1 MRTLI
6 LIGFFAC
13 LYLHFQKQDAVVEQ
27 LDVLSTKQSA
37 LKKMDQSKVDLP
49 AITHIQT
56 PTQNNESNDSVQMI
70 SEADVGEEYSED
82 DLSQLPWD
90 DIEEGWKTH
99 LKDYL
104 VSVDPDKAEEM
115 FAAYM
120 EEKKKYV
127 ERVDFSDSETGVT
140 EDAAATP
147 STSSSDPFVEHDS
160 KEGSLEDTHQA
171 NLKEIFGDHYSQVE
185 SLHKEYVDSVQ
196 YLNRS
201 SVKFSISL

>member
-13 LYLHFQKQDAVVEQ
+13 LYLHFQKQDAAVEQ
-27 LDVLSTKQSA
+27 LDVLSTKQAA
-37 LKKMDQSKVDLP
+37 LKKLPVEKVELP

-56 PTQNNESNDSVQMI
+56 PTQNNDNESVQMI
-70 SEADVGEEYSED
+70 TDADVAEEYSED

-104 VSVDPDKAEEM
+104 VSAEPEKAEEM
-115 FAAYM
+115 FSAYM

-127 ERVDFSDSETGVT
+127 ERVDFTDAEAGVT
-140 EDAAATP
+140 EDATASRSP
-147 STSSSDPFVEHDS
+147 DSSDPLVEHDG
-160 KEGSLEDTHQA
+160 KEGDIERSHQD

-185 SLHKEYVDSVQ
+185 SLHKEYVESVQ

>member
-37 LKKMDQSKVDLP
+37 IKKNLQPKVELP

-56 PTQNNESNDSVQMI
+56 PTQNNENNDSVQMI
-70 SEADVGEEYSED
+70 TDADVTEEYSED

-99 LKDYL
+99 LRDYL
-104 VSVDPDKAEEM
+104 VSVDPEKADEM
-115 FAAYM
+115 FSAYM

-127 ERVDFSDSETGVT
+127 ERVDFSDAESGVT
-140 EDAAATP
+140 EDAAAPATA
-147 STSSSDPFVEHDS
+147 SSDPLVEHDS
-160 KEGSLEDTHQA
+160 KEGSLEDSHQA
-171 NLKEIFGDHYSQVE
+171 NLKEIFGDHYSQIE

>member
-13 LYLHFQKQDAVVEQ
+13 IYLHFQNQEAEVAT
-27 LDVLSTKQSA
+27 LDSLSTKQSS
-37 LKKMDQSKVDLP
+37 LKKIKIEEPKVELP
-49 AITHIQT
+49 AITHISSEPSSGFVPSQEEET
-56 PTQNNESNDSVQMI
+56 MI
-70 SEADVGEEYSED
+70 TDADMAQEYSED

-99 LKDYL
+99 LKEFL
-104 VSVDPDKAEEM
+104 VSVDPEKAEDM
-115 FAAYM
+115 LAAYM

-127 ERVDFSDSETGVT
+127 ERVDFSDTENGVSSE
-140 EDAAATP
+140 EP
-147 STSSSDPFVEHDS
+147 SSDDPLVEQDS
-160 KEGSLEDTHQA
+160 KGVDVERLHTE
-171 NLKEIFGDHYSQVE
+171 NLREIFGDHYSQVE
-185 SLHKEYVDSVQ
+185 SLHKEYVESIQ

>member
-1 MRTLI
+1 M
-6 LIGFFAC
+6 
-13 LYLHFQKQDAVVEQ
+13 
-27 LDVLSTKQSA
+27 LSTKQAA
-37 LKKMDQSKVDLP
+37 LKKMPQPKVELP
-49 AITHIQT
+49 TITHIQT
-56 PTQNNESNDSVQMI
+56 PTQDNTSNDSVQMI
-70 SEADVGEEYSED
+70 TEADVEDYQED

-104 VSVDPDKAEEM
+104 TSVEPEKADEM
-115 FAAYM
+115 FSAYM

-140 EDAAATP
+140 EDASVAATA
-147 STSSSDPFVEHDS
+147 SSDPLVEHDG
-160 KEGSLEDTHQA
+160 KEGDLERSHQD
-171 NLKEIFGDHYSQVE
+171 NLKEIFGDHYSQIE

>member
-27 LDVLSTKQSA
+27 LDVLSTKQAA
-37 LKKMDQSKVDLP
+37 LKKMPQPKVELP
-49 AITHIQT
+49 TITHIQT
-56 PTQNNESNDSVQMI
+56 PTQDNTSNDSVQMI
-70 SEADVGEEYSED
+70 TEADVEDYQED

-104 VSVDPDKAEEM
+104 TSVEPEKADEM
-115 FAAYM
+115 FSAYM

-140 EDAAATP
+140 EDASVAATA
-147 STSSSDPFVEHDS
+147 SSDPLVEHDG
-160 KEGSLEDTHQA
+160 KEGDLERSHQD
-171 NLKEIFGDHYSQVE
+171 NLKEIFGDHYSQIE

>member
-37 LKKMDQSKVDLP
+37 LKKIDQPKVELP

-56 PTQNNESNDSVQMI
+56 PTQNNENNESVQMI
-70 SEADVGEEYSED
+70 TDADIGEEYSED

-104 VSVDPDKAEEM
+104 VSVDPEKADEM
-115 FAAYM
+115 FSAYM

-127 ERVDFSDSETGVT
+127 ERVDFSDAESGVT
-140 EDAAATP
+140 EDAAAPATA
-147 STSSSDPFVEHDS
+147 SSDPLVEHDT
-160 KEGSLEDTHQA
+160 KESSIEDSHEA

-185 SLHKEYVDSVQ
+185 SLHKEYVESVQ

>member
-27 LDVLSTKQSA
+27 LDVLSTKQAA
-37 LKKMDQSKVDLP
+37 LKKLPQAKVELP
-49 AITHIQT
+49 TITHIQT
-56 PTQNNESNDSVQMI
+56 PTQDNENNDSVQMI
-70 SEADVGEEYSED
+70 SEADVAQEYSED

-104 VSVDPDKAEEM
+104 VSVEPEKADEM
-115 FAAYM
+115 FSAYM

-127 ERVDFSDSETGVT
+127 ERVDFSDAEAGVT
-140 EDAAATP
+140 EEAPKTAAAD
-147 STSSSDPFVEHDS
+147 SSDPLVEHDG
-160 KEGSLEDTHQA
+160 KEGDLERSHQD
-171 NLKEIFGDHYSQVE
+171 NLKEIFGDHYSQIE

>member
-37 LKKMDQSKVDLP
+37 LKKMDQAKVDLP

-56 PTQNNESNDSVQMI
+56 PTQNNESVESVHMI
-70 SEADVGEEYSED
+70 TDADLGEEYSED

-104 VSVDPDKAEEM
+104 VSVDPEKADEM
-115 FAAYM
+115 FSAYM

-127 ERVDFSDSETGVT
+127 ERVDFSDTESGVT
-140 EDAAATP
+140 EDAAA
-147 STSSSDPFVEHDS
+147 STIASSDPLVEHDG
-160 KEGSLEDTHQA
+160 KEGDLENSHQA
-171 NLKEIFGDHYSQVE
+171 NLKEIFGDHFSHIE
-185 SLHKEYVDSVQ
+185 SLHKEYVESVQ

>member
-13 LYLHFQKQDAVVEQ
+13 LYLHFQKQDATVEQ
-27 LDVLSTKQSA
+27 LDVLSTKQAA
-37 LKKMDQSKVDLP
+37 LKKLPVEKVELP

-56 PTQNNESNDSVQMI
+56 PTQNNDNESVQMI
-70 SEADVGEEYSED
+70 TDSDVAEEYSED

-104 VSVDPDKAEEM
+104 VSVEPEKAEEM
-115 FAAYM
+115 FSAYM

-127 ERVDFSDSETGVT
+127 ERVDFTDAESGVT
-140 EDAAATP
+140 EDATASRSP
-147 STSSSDPFVEHDS
+147 DSSDPLVEHDG
-160 KEGSLEDTHQA
+160 KEGDIERSHQD
-171 NLKEIFGDHYSQVE
+171 NLKEIFGDHYSQIE
-185 SLHKEYVDSVQ
+185 SLHKEYVESVQ

>member
-37 LKKMDQSKVDLP
+37 LKKMEQPKVELP
-49 AITHIQT
+49 TITHIQT
-56 PTQNNESNDSVQMI
+56 PTQDNENNDSVQMVT
-70 SEADVGEEYSED
+70 EADVAEEYSED

-104 VSVDPDKAEEM
+104 VSVDPEKADEM
-115 FAAYM
+115 FSAYM

-127 ERVDFSDSETGVT
+127 ERVDFSDAESGVT
-140 EDAAATP
+140 EDAAAPATA
-147 STSSSDPFVEHDS
+147 SSDPLVEHDG
-160 KEGSLEDTHQA
+160 KEGDLESSHEA

-185 SLHKEYVDSVQ
+185 SLHKEYVESVQ

>member
-37 LKKMDQSKVDLP
+37 LKKMEQPKVELP

-56 PTQNNESNDSVQMI
+56 PTQNNENNDSVQMI
-70 SEADVGEEYSED
+70 TDADVGEEYSED

-104 VSVDPDKAEEM
+104 VSVDPEKAEEM
-115 FAAYM
+115 FSAYM

-127 ERVDFSDSETGVT
+127 ERVDFSDAESGVT
-140 EDAAATP
+140 EDASAPATA
-147 STSSSDPFVEHDS
+147 SSDPLVEHEG
-160 KEGSLEDTHQA
+160 KEGDLESSHTA
-171 NLKEIFGDHYSQVE
+171 NLKEIFGDHYSHIE